1 MMVSYCFSEL
11 LTLCWLFSVCPVQMF
26 LHMSHPAIQLVFL
39 DGKALILSSDGR
51 HLNVGTTRFLWKD
64 SSGSGIFA

>member
-1 MMVSYCFSEL
+1 
-11 LTLCWLFSVCPVQMF
+11 MF

-51 HLNVGTTRFLWKD
+51 HLNVGTIRFLWKD
-64 SSGSGIFA
+64 SSGSGIFAWLDVVTESHDVQLLH